1 MIFRHISLSLS
12 LKTHYLLKVLFLL
25 PDRKLS
31 PNLLKWNVPLNK
43 CPDKDSCWLHSG
55 RLREFLLRLREG
67 GAIYLLLIVQSV
79 LINIQFHLLLLE
91 IKKKNHYLEN
101 YGPILLTHCT
111 SATWVLNVKKKST
124 IGIYKANGVTT
135 LLVRVRQRD
144 IFATDPYVCICISGS
159 CFLKVQNIG
168 SRIFKLNT

>member
-1 MIFRHISLSLS
+1 MYCTVMWCYILGNTEGILMIFRHISLSLS

-91 IKKKNHYLEN
+91 IKKKKHYLEN

-135 LLVRVRQRD
+135 LLVRVR
-144 IFATDPYVCICISGS
+144 
-159 CFLKVQNIG
+159 
-168 SRIFKLNT
+168 

>member
-1 MIFRHISLSLS
+1 MYCTVMRCYILGNTEGILMIFGHISLSLS

-43 CPDKDSCWLHSG
+43 CPDKDLCWLHSG
-55 RLREFLLRLREG
+55 RLRLWEG

-79 LINIQFHLLLLE
+79 LINIQFYLLLLE
-91 IKKKNHYLEN
+91 IKKKKNYLEN

-111 SATWVLNVKKKST
+111 SATWVLNVKKKSA

-135 LLVRVRQRD
+135 LLVRVR
-144 IFATDPYVCICISGS
+144 
-159 CFLKVQNIG
+159 
-168 SRIFKLNT
+168 

>member
-79 LINIQFHLLLLE
+79 LINIQFYLLLLE
-91 IKKKNHYLEN
+91 IKKKN
-101 YGPILLTHCT
+101 
-111 SATWVLNVKKKST
+111 T
-124 IGIYKANGVTT
+124 I
-135 LLVRVRQRD
+135 
-144 IFATDPYVCICISGS
+144 
-159 CFLKVQNIG
+159 
-168 SRIFKLNT
+168 